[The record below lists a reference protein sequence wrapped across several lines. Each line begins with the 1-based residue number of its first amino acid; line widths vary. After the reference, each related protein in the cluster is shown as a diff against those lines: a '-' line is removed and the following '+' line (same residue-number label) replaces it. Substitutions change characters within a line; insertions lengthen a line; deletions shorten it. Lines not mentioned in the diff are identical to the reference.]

1 MASSSRE
8 RKLLFSA
15 LVIMWAVTVA
25 GIIGRWR
32 GGDAP
37 VDLEEGRRRLLEQL
51 DQERTPERAALV
63 AANATATAASAGFV
77 FVDGGNALD
86 LSWSTSTAA
95 FAFQDSESDEM
106 WTITDRIDVGH
117 LWSWRIELTDPACR
131 FAPVPGSSAVTDK
144 TRRITVLCQAE
155 PPAVRP

>member
-32 GGDAP
+32 GGEAP
-37 VDLEEGRRRLLEQL
+37 VDLEEGRRRLLEEL
-51 DQERTPERAALV
+51 DQENTPERAALV
-63 AANATATAASAGFV
+63 AANASV
-77 FVDGGNALD
+77 PSDGRISLAETTGLVWA
-86 LSWSTSTAA
+86 
-95 FAFQDSESDEM
+95 SESFRVENSAATET

>member
-32 GGDAP
+32 GGEAP
-37 VDLEEGRRRLLEQL
+37 VDLEESRRRLLEEI

-63 AANATATAASAGFV
+63 AANASV
-77 FVDGGNALD
+77 PSDGRISLTETTGLVWA
-86 LSWSTSTAA
+86 
-95 FAFQDSESDEM
+95 SESFRVENSAATEM